1 LLLVVVM
8 FRRWADRVPPVL
20 PAPSP
25 DVHDPRVPLRYLTW
39 PGVSAGFHAEA
50 DGAPEDGL
58 LHAGETWAGGSWF
71 VDRHEHPVWEFY
83 LQSRGTTRW
92 RVGEEVVAVPPGAFL
107 AVPPSTPH
115 SLASPPPS
123 RHHFFYA
130 ALDAAGLVTALDP
143 GGHADA
149 AAPWSAAVPLHAR
162 HAQSLAAPFRALAR
176 ELTAVRPWQR
186 LGLRAAATL
195 LVVEATRLVTAQHTT
210 PDADS
215 AAPPL
220 PRPSTPA
227 VRRARRLLDERYAER
242 WRVADLAAGGGVSAT
257 HLAELFTL
265 EVGLPPH
272 RYLLERRLERAAELL
287 ATSDLPVTAIAIDVG
302 LSRAFRA
309 ALGTSPREYRR
320 SHRG

>member
-1 LLLVVVM
+1 M
-8 FRRWADRVPPVL
+8 
-20 PAPSP
+20 
-25 DVHDPRVPLRYLTW
+25 PLRYLTW
-39 PGVSAGFHAEA
+39 PGVSAGFHAEV

-92 RVGEEVVAVPPGAFL
+92 RVGDEVVAVPPGAFL
-107 AVPPSTPH
+107 AVPPGTPH
-115 SLASPPPS
+115 ALASPPPS

-130 ALDAAGLVTALDP
+130 ALDAAGLVAALDP
-143 GGHADA
+143 GGDA
-149 AAPWSAAVPLHAR
+149 GAAQPWSATVPLHAR
-162 HAQSLAAPFRALAR
+162 SAESLAAPFRALVR

-195 LVVEATRLVTAQHTT
+195 LVVEATRLVATPAATATA
-210 PDADS
+210 PDADG
-215 AAPPL
+215 AAAPL

-287 ATSDLPVTAIAIDVG
+287 VTSDLPVTAIAIDVG
-302 LSRAFRA
+302 FASGPHLSRAFRA